1 MNQLSMAQEKDQHRS
16 ILVIALRST
25 LKRLEQ
31 PEEATSNDPVLRAIK
46 SSILRTMARRETD
59 VSEDPAA

>member
-1 MNQLSMAQEKDQHRS
+1 MAQEKDHRS
-16 ILVIALRST
+16 ILVTALRST

-31 PEEATSNDPVLRAIK
+31 SEEATPNDPVLRAIK

-59 VSEDPAA
+59 LSEDTAA